1 MSLLEFQ
8 VLSSYLLTVVLS
20 FPALQLQLEQLSPS
34 YSRFFVSIII
44 ITIIIIIIIIIMR
57 LMAVFKD
64 IIDSK
69 L

>member
-1 MSLLEFQ
+1 MN
-8 VLSSYLLTVVLS
+8 
-20 FPALQLQLEQLSPS
+20 
-34 YSRFFVSIII
+34 
-44 ITIIIIIIIIIMR
+44 ITIIIIIHEYYIFIPWTFKH